1 MVKNV
6 FSLTELERFL
16 EPERFPCIVCGGSSF
31 ESFASQDFL
40 EALRCNDCDMVSINP
55 HLSEDGLDLFYS
67 NYYAVNRNDEQLREK
82 RKRAYQL
89 DYEFLTNF
97 ASGGKVLDIGCS
109 DGSFLSYFDDA
120 SWEKY
125 GIDLQP
131 DALSLAASEGIKVS
145 RGKVWE
151 TEFLESFDLI
161 TMRGVLEHFRDPNL
175 VVRRIVEIIKPG
187 GKLFISATPMGDSFA
202 FWLLRERWKLFT
214 PYEHIHFFGLNNL
227 NKFLGGYGFK
237 HMAHTFQYAETEY
250 SQIPGDYEVMAKVA
264 RDGLASLSTSRAEII
279 EASFPGSMITGCWVF
294 APDE

>member
-1 MVKNV
+1 MAKNV
-6 FSLTELERFL
+6 SLTKELEIYL
-16 EPERFPCIVCGGSSF
+16 EPNRSPCVVCGGSSF

-40 EALRCNDCDMVSINP
+40 EALRCNSCDMVSVNP
-55 HLSEDGLDLFYS
+55 HLSEEGLDFFYS
-67 NYYAVNRNDEQLREK
+67 SYYAINRNNDELREK
-82 RKRAYQL
+82 RKKAYQL

-97 ASGGKVLDIGCS
+97 ASGGKVLDVGCS
-109 DGSFLSYFDDA
+109 DGSFLSYFDNT

-131 DALSLAASEGIKVS
+131 DALRLAASAGVNVR

-151 TEFLESFDLI
+151 TDFEERFDLI

-175 VVRRIVEIIKPG
+175 VLRRIADIIRPG

-227 NKFLGGYGFK
+227 NMFLGGYGFS

-250 SQIPGDYEVMAKVA
+250 SQIPDDYKVMANVA
-264 RDGLASLSTSRAEII
+264 RDGVLSSGTSGAEIV

-294 APDE
+294 DPDE